1 MHATFF
7 PFRHRFIK
15 KWVYG
20 VALAGIWLTALLGEA
35 GFMCLIEYTQ
45 IHFRNIWLLLS
56 VYHVIVLLIIF
67 VSSISI
73 FIKVRFKPAPQHHGA
88 SNRERKLN
96 CTLIWVTFSSMLFLV
111 AILFPRYFWVFFQ
124 GRIIFFLFPVK
135 VISHFDDVHV
145 NGR

>member
-1 MHATFF
+1 MLDRIHAQTLSQ
-7 PFRHRFIK
+7 
-15 KWVYG
+15 YL
-20 VALAGIWLTALLGEA
+20 VALE
-35 GFMCLIEYTQ
+35 CLSCDRSFDY
-45 IHFRNIWLLLS
+45 
-56 VYHVIVLLIIF
+56 Y
-67 VSSISI
+67 SISI
-73 FIKVRFKPAPQHHGA
+73 FIKVPFKPTPQHHGA

-96 CTLIWVTFSSMLFLV
+96 CTLIWVTLSSMLFLV

>member
-1 MHATFF
+1 MA
-7 PFRHRFIK
+7 
-15 KWVYG
+15 YG
-20 VALAGIWLTALLGEA
+20 VIRSSRFYVLDRIHAHTLSQYLVALE
-35 GFMCLIEYTQ
+35 CLSCDRSFDY
-45 IHFRNIWLLLS
+45 
-56 VYHVIVLLIIF
+56 Y
-67 VSSISI
+67 SISI
-73 FIKVRFKPAPQHHGA
+73 FIKVPFKPTPQHHGA